1 MKKSRFRILH
11 GCEWKFHAAFKFF
24 LLFLI
29 LSAIGCSVLITTPPS
44 GGRGGSDWKT
54 LAKIFFLITT
64 PPSGGT
70 DLVKM

>member
-1 MKKSRFRILH
+1 MTQNLKILKMTKEVRDRK
-11 GCEWKFHAAFKFF
+11 GN
-24 LLFLI
+24 I
-29 LSAIGCSVLITTPPS
+29 CSVLITTPLV
-44 GGRGGSDWKT
+44 GGRGGSDWET